1 MKLESIVKV
10 NSHKVHIILI
20 LYDGLLKFIAKIL
33 IKSMRD
39 LLIKKL
45 YYSISEVSK
54 ITDIE
59 QYVLRYWESEFEQLT
74 PQKNRAGNRI
84 YTNKDIRLI
93 LYIKELLREKKY
105 TIEGAKK
112 ILEDYEQEKKP
123 VIEVKE
129 KKAQIESDI
138 IVEVEKNNPSLKEDL
153 EEIKDFLKHL
163 LTKL

>member
-1 MKLESIVKV
+1 MK
-10 NSHKVHIILI
+10 
-20 LYDGLLKFIAKIL
+20 
-33 IKSMRD
+33 D

-59 QYVLRYWESEFEQLT
+59 QYVLRYWETEFEELK

-84 YTNKDIRLI
+84 YTNKDIQLI

-112 ILEDYEQEKKP
+112 ILEDYIQG
-123 VIEVKE
+123 
-129 KKAQIESDI
+129 KAPEFKVNERAEHNLI
-138 IVEVEKNNPSLKEDL
+138 
-153 EEIKDFLKHL
+153 EIKDEDDLSNPSSKGDLEDIKSLLEFM

>member
-1 MKLESIVKV
+1 
-10 NSHKVHIILI
+10 
-20 LYDGLLKFIAKIL
+20 
-33 IKSMRD
+33 MRD

-54 ITDIE
+54 ISDIE
-59 QYVLRYWESEFEQLT
+59 QYVLRYWETEFEQLS

-123 VIEVKE
+123 VIELKE
-129 KKAQIESDI
+129 KKAHPETDI
-138 IVEVEKNNPSLKEDL
+138 SVEVEKNTPSMKEDL
-153 EEIKDFLKHL
+153 LEIKDFLKHL